1 MFMQQDGENSLTG
14 AERGTAYHRAIQLI
28 DFGAL
33 NGLEGRALV
42 DEIRTM
48 LDSFAQKRLM
58 TSVQREAVRPSML
71 AKFFDGELGR
81 RLRRAEEVHKEWP
94 FNVMLRTEEAL
105 TEEETGKFAGEELL
119 VQGTVDCCFIED
131 GQWVLLDYKTDR
143 SRDVDAL
150 RQHYQKQLHLYAL
163 ALERI
168 TGIPV
173 KQKMLCLLASDVVVE
188 I

>member
-1 MFMQQDGENSLTG
+1 MFMQQDGEKSLTG

-33 NGLEGRALV
+33 NGLEGRPLV
-42 DEIRTM
+42 DAIRAM

-81 RLRRAEEVHKEWP
+81 RLRRATEVHKEWP